1 MSASPSPEG
10 LAEVLRQLVS
20 LAQDEQN
27 DGDRLAAPSEGEAG
41 LSSRLSASSGLAEK
55 QGANGEKMLDL

>member
-1 MSASPSPEG
+1 MRASPSPEG

-20 LAQDEQN
+20 LAQEERN
-27 DGDRLAAPSEGEAG
+27 DGNRLAAPSEGEAG
-41 LSSRLSASSGLAEK
+41 LSSRQSASSGLAEK